1 MKDLFDTLASL
12 PSPTNYTEK
21 DLYRDFRLVFF
32 GTEEGKRVLR
42 RILELGSVFAEPK
55 LPSPIDPLMLAQIR
69 GRRWLALK
77 ILDITQYDPPEKPTQ
92 SKRKRGDHG

>member
-1 MKDLFDTLASL
+1 MKDLFDTLSSL
-12 PSPTNYTEK
+12 PAPTNYTEK

-42 RILELGSVFAEPK
+42 RIVELGYVFSEPK

-77 ILDITQYDPPEKPTQ
+77 ILDITQFEPAEKPTQ
-92 SKRKRGDHG
+92 STRRK